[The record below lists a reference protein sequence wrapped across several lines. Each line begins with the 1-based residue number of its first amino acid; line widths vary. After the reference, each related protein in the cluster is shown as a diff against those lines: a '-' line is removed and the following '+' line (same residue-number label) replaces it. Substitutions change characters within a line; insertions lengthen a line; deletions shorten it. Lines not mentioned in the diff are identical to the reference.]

1 MAQAKTH
8 RGHSWINTDRFRK
21 GKFIFFMMPWFHY
34 IRIFF
39 NILTVTKVEGM
50 GIEETQSV
58 TTAGPSSSTTN
69 VKRDNSTVQKN
80 VTANSTYYKWDMIYD
95 KIGKDTFYITDFI
108 NLSKKNNNY

>member
-1 MAQAKTH
+1 
-8 RGHSWINTDRFRK
+8 
-21 GKFIFFMMPWFHY
+21 MMPWFHY
-34 IRIFF
+34 VRIFF

-95 KIGKDTFYITDFI
+95 KIGKPTVEPFDAIVSTCTCIYTFIYSLYFI
-108 NLSKKNNNY
+108 F